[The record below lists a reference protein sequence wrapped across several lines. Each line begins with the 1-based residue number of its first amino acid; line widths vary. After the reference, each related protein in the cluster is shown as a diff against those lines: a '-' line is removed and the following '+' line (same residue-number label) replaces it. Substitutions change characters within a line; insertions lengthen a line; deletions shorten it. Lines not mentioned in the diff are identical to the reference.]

1 MRSSYRRRSS
11 YEIDTNGLK
20 RARSGKDD
28 FESDARRGS
37 LTVITDSSQEEEQSS
52 QGNLCDQVYKQI
64 EFLRGM
70 CRTKL
75 SEQKQKV
82 LGNLAIQHQEIKEK
96 ISSEIEDAT
105 QQFDSLKKVHES
117 ITQKCDES
125 CRKLLQNAFQEIR
138 YFHTF

>member
-11 YEIDTNGLK
+11 YEIDPNGLK

-37 LTVITDSSQEEEQSS
+37 VTVITDSSQEEEQSS
-52 QGNLCDQVYKQI
+52 QGSLCDQVYKQI
-64 EFLRGM
+64 ESLRGM

-82 LGNLAIQHQEIKEK
+82 LGNLAIQHEETKEK

-105 QQFDSLKKVHES
+105 QQFDSLKKVCCPHASLYTEHW
-117 ITQKCDES
+117 K
-125 CRKLLQNAFQEIR
+125 
-138 YFHTF
+138 